1 MPGPN
6 TTGTPN
12 ILDLMLGRGEVF
24 VADLKT
30 DGTPKGFRHVGNV
43 PSISVGTSIETKEH
57 FSSMSGLKA
66 QDLQVVL
73 SDSRSITLQLEELN
87 HQNLAIAFSGETA
100 TETNSGYAGFSEHL
114 MVDDGELLAGHWYEI
129 KNAAGLRAV
138 DVDGTKLT
146 VKTNEGPPNTLV
158 EGVDYDLDAKFGKI
172 FMRADST
179 DVTDA
184 VALEVGL
191 LVTLTADSSA
201 VQTSNLVK
209 GLTSVPVAKAVKIII
224 ENAASGEK
232 TEVQFHKVR
241 LKANGDMSL
250 ISDEWQVL
258 PLEGAIEENTGADAN
273 SPYFTVRSLGEP
285 LPQIIGAFFRYD
297 EIAVES
303 GELVVYF
310 DKAIQVD
317 RSKIN
322 ALGDIRFRTAD
333 TLTGDWVGSESE
345 YRMNEDVVEDLIIGP
360 RAGHPGQYQIILNVG
375 LCAASADSLASENT
389 ATINFAAVGITAGTG
404 HAMPTATAF
413 AIVSEPL

>member
-30 DGTPKGFRHVGNV
+30 DGTPKGFRPVGNV

-73 SDSRSITLQLEELN
+73 SDSRSISLQLEELN

-100 TETNSGYAGFSEHL
+100 TETNAGYAGFSEHL

-138 DVDGTKLT
+138 DVDGSKLT

-241 LKANGDMSL
+241 LKANGDMNL
-250 ISDEWQVL
+250 ISDEWMVL

-273 SPYFTVRSLGEP
+273 SPYFSVRSLGAA
-285 LPQIIGAFFRYD
+285 LAQVT
-297 EIAVES
+297 AVEF
-303 GELVVYF
+303 VYDPNDVAYGYLAITF
-310 DKAIQVD
+310 DK
-317 RSKIN
+317 
-322 ALGDIRFRTAD
+322 DISIADLTLTGLTIGLAKFRTDDA
-333 TLTGDWVGSESE
+333 LTGDWIGSESE
-345 YRMNEDVVEDLIIGP
+345 YWLV
-360 RAGHPGQYQIILNVG
+360 
-375 LCAASADSLASENT
+375 ADPSLAWQPANKQLQILVGYFAAHADTLAENK
-389 ATINFAAVGITAGTG
+389 ATIDFAALGITDKATGLALPLFGTKDITMVE
-404 HAMPTATAF
+404 A
-413 AIVSEPL
+413 